1 VTFWVRI
8 TDDGQL
14 TTRPAVVA
22 PVRVTDPAKLN
33 VLFNDK
39 RIEIPVCPMFRSTFV
54 ALRVKSPTWIVTRV
68 TCETV
73 PGDGDPVM
81 VTL

>member
-1 VTFWVRI
+1 MAANEQVACDVMFWVRI

-22 PVRVTDPAKLN
+22 PVRVTNPAKLN

-39 RIEIPVCPMFRSTFV
+39 RIEIPV
-54 ALRVKSPTWIVTRV
+54 
-68 TCETV
+68 
-73 PGDGDPVM
+73 
-81 VTL
+81 